1 MIKRTALA
9 PAARPAPKGAP
20 RALLLVLATALAF
33 ALAGLLS
40 AGGAP
45 ASATLAPGARQA
57 LAAPLGC
64 PPGFV
69 ITASPNISNSLNTF
83 YAVGARAT
91 GDVWAVGNYDN
102 GGVLHTLTAHYDG
115 AAWTAVPSPNQGTTN
130 NTLQGVVALAPD
142 DAWAVGGYGEAITQ
156 SQTLI
161 EHWNGSAW
169 SLATPPAIAGAN
181 GLLGVAAVAAN
192 DVWAVGSAA
201 NIIGAPQTFI
211 AHWNGS
217 AWSHVASPNG
227 IDLGLNVLTSVSA
240 RAANDVW
247 AAGFYIDLSGV
258 SYTLIEHWNGSAWSV
273 IDSPERGSGDN
284 ALRGIV
290 ALAAGDVWAV
300 GSAANAGGTP
310 ETLIEHWNGTAWS
323 IVASPNNG
331 TSGNVLQAVSAT
343 GTGDVWAAGFSGGSA
358 LSQTLVLHWNG
369 TDWSI
374 MPSPNNGT
382 GANTL
387 YGIAALAA
395 EDVWAVGSYADAANI
410 PRTLALHY
418 TAACTTP
425 TATPPAS
432 PTVAASPTATPPA
445 TATPGGPPSATAT
458 PVASATPCP
467 IQFSDVPPSQPFYAY
482 IRCLTCRGIV
492 SGYSDN
498 TFRPGNNVT
507 RGQMAKFVSNAAGY
521 NDAIPATQQTFHDVP
536 PADPFWLFI
545 ERAALHGVIS
555 GYSDGTFHPTANVT
569 RGQAAKFIANS
580 AGYQDAIPA
589 TQQSFTDVLPVD
601 TFWLFI
607 ERVKLHDVISGYTCG
622 APPAGPC
629 DPQNRPYFLAGN
641 PVTRGQT
648 AKFIANSFFPNCVT
662 PDRR

>member
-1 MIKRTALA
+1 MMKRMALG
-9 PAARPAPKGAP
+9 PAARRTPHT
-20 RALLLVLATALAF
+20 LLLACAAALAF
-33 ALAGLLS
+33 AVAGLLGAGS
-40 AGGAP
+40 AAFSNAMAPPAAAP
-45 ASATLAPGARQA
+45 AAG
-57 LAAPLGC
+57 PLGC

-69 ITASPNISNSLNTF
+69 VTASPNISNSLNTF
-83 YAVGARAT
+83 YAVAARAP

-102 GGVLHTLTAHYDG
+102 GGVLQTLTAHYDG

-130 NTLQGVVALAPD
+130 NTLQGVAAVAAN

-169 SLATPPAIAGAN
+169 SQVAAPAAGAGAN
-181 GLLGVAAVAAN
+181 GLLAVSAVSTS
-192 DVWAVGSAA
+192 DVWAVGSAV
-201 NIIGAPQTFI
+201 NVLGLPQPLI
-211 AHWNGS
+211 EHWDGS
-217 AWSHVASPNG
+217 AWSVVPQS
-227 IDLGLNVLTSVSA
+227 LGSVGVYVLQSVSA
-240 RAANDVW
+240 HAANDVW
-247 AAGFYIDLSGV
+247 AAGFYMDIGGLSHTLIARWDGSAWSAVPSPNSGSGDNALRGV
-258 SYTLIEHWNGSAWSV
+258 VALGADDAWAVGSAANASSVPETLIEHWNGSAWS
-273 IDSPERGSGDN
+273 
-284 ALRGIV
+284 IV
-290 ALAAGDVWAV
+290 
-300 GSAANAGGTP
+300 S
-310 ETLIEHWNGTAWS
+310 
-323 IVASPNNG
+323 SPNQG
-331 TSGNVLQAVSAT
+331 TGGNVLQAVSAVAAN
-343 GTGDVWAAGFSGGSA
+343 DVWAAGFSGSGA
-358 LSQTLVLHWNG
+358 GSQTLVLHWNG
-369 TDWSI
+369 SAWSI
-374 MPSPNNGT
+374 VPSPNNGS

-410 PRTLALHY
+410 ARTLALHY

-425 TATPPAS
+425 TPAATVA
-432 PTVAASPTATPPA
+432 AASPTATTPPAAA
-445 TATPGGPPSATAT
+445 TATPPPGTAT
-458 PVASATPCP
+458 PVVSPTPCP
-467 IQFSDVPPSQPFYAY
+467 ITFTDVPPSQPFYAY
-482 IRCLTCRGIV
+482 IRCLACRGIV
-492 SGYSDN
+492 AGYSDN
-498 TFRPGNNVT
+498 TFRPSANVT

-521 NDAIPATQQTFHDVP
+521 TDAIPANRQTFTDVP

-555 GYSDGTFHPTANVT
+555 GYSDGSFHPTASVT

-580 AGYQDAIPA
+580 AGYNETIPA

>member
-1 MIKRTALA
+1 MMQSPTLA
-9 PAARPAPKGAP
+9 PAARRIP
-20 RALLLVLATALAF
+20 RPLLFALLAGLAF
-33 ALAGLLS
+33 AMAGLVGTGSAALS
-40 AGGAP
+40 PAP
-45 ASATLAPGARQA
+45 VPAALA
-57 LAAPLGC
+57 AAPLGC

-83 YAVGARAT
+83 YAVAARAA

-102 GGVLHTLTAHYDG
+102 GGILQTLTAHYDG
-115 AAWTAVPSPNQGTTN
+115 AAWTAVPSPNQGSTN
-130 NTLQGVVALAPD
+130 NTLQGVAALAPD

-169 SLATPPAIAGAN
+169 SLATPPAVSGAN
-181 GLLGVAAVAAN
+181 GLLAVSAVAPN

-217 AWSHVASPNG
+217 AWSHIASPNG
-227 IDLGLNVLTSVSA
+227 TALGLNVLTSVSA
-240 RAANDVW
+240 RAADDVW
-247 AAGFYIDLSGV
+247 AAGFYTDLSGV
-258 SYTLIEHWNGSAWSV
+258 SYTLIEHWNGTAWSV
-273 IDSPERGSGDN
+273 IDSPERGTGDN

-290 ALAAGDVWAV
+290 ALAANDVWAV

-323 IVASPNNG
+323 IVSSPNQG

-343 GTGDVWAAGFSGGSA
+343 GTGDVWAAGESGGSA
-358 LSQTLVLHWNG
+358 GAQTLVLHWNG
-369 TDWSI
+369 TAWSI
-374 MPSPNNGT
+374 VPSPNQGT

-387 YGIAALAA
+387 YGIAAVAA
-395 EDVWAVGSYADAANI
+395 DDVWAAGTYADAAAVN
-410 PRTLALHY
+410 RTLVLHY
-418 TAACTTP
+418 TTVCSTP
-425 TATPPAS
+425 TATA
-432 PTVAASPTATPPA
+432 TVAASPTATPPPPA

-458 PVASATPCP
+458 PGGPTATPVASATPCP
-467 IQFSDVPPSQPFYAY
+467 IAFTDVPPSQPFYAY
-482 IRCLTCRGIV
+482 IRCLACRGIV

-498 TFRPGNNVT
+498 TFRPGNDVT
-507 RGQMAKFVSNAAGY
+507 RGQLAKFVSNAAGY
-521 NDAIPATQQTFHDVP
+521 ADAIPATQQTFSDVP

-580 AGYQDAIPA
+580 AGYTDAIPA

-622 APPAGPC
+622 A
-629 DPQNRPYFLAGN
+629 
-641 PVTRGQT
+641 
-648 AKFIANSFFPNCVT
+648 
-662 PDRR
+662 

>member
-1 MIKRTALA
+1 MIPRTVS
-9 PAARPAPKGAP
+9 AP
-20 RALLLVLATALAF
+20 RAPRTPRTLLLACAAALVF

-40 AGGAP
+40 AGSAAFSNAMAPPPAAP
-45 ASATLAPGARQA
+45 AAG
-57 LAAPLGC
+57 PLGC

-69 ITASPNISNSLNTF
+69 VTASPNISNSLNTF
-83 YAVGARAT
+83 YAVAARAP

-102 GGVLHTLTAHYDG
+102 GGVLQTLTAHYDG
-115 AAWTAVPSPNQGTTN
+115 AAWAAVPSPNQGSTN
-130 NTLQGVVALAPD
+130 NTLQGVAAVAAD

-169 SLATPPAIAGAN
+169 SQVAAPPITTGAN
-181 GLLGVAAVAAN
+181 GLLAVSAVAAG

-201 NIIGAPQTFI
+201 NFLGAPQTLTE
-211 AHWNGS
+211 HWNGS
-217 AWSHVASPNG
+217 AWSVVNSPNG
-227 IDLGLNVLTSVSA
+227 IALGINVLSSVSA

-247 AAGFYIDLSGV
+247 AAGFYMDLNGLSHP
-258 SYTLIEHWNGSAWSV
+258 LIEHWNGSVWSV
-273 IDSPERGSGDN
+273 ATSPPSGSGDN

-290 ALAAGDVWAV
+290 ALAADDAWAV
-300 GSAANAGGTP
+300 GSAANASSVP
-310 ETLIEHWNGTAWS
+310 ETLIEHWNGSTWS
-323 IVASPNNG
+323 IVSSPNQG
-331 TSGNVLQAVSAT
+331 TGGNVLQAVSAVAAD
-343 GTGDVWAAGFSGGSA
+343 DVWAAGFSGSGA
-358 LSQTLVLHWNG
+358 GSQTLVLHWNG
-369 TDWSI
+369 TTWSI
-374 MPSPNNGT
+374 VPSPNNGT

-410 PRTLALHY
+410 SRTLALHY

-425 TATPPAS
+425 TPTATVA
-432 PTVAASPTATPPA
+432 AASPTATATPPA
-445 TATPGGPPSATAT
+445 ISTATPPPGTAT
-458 PVASATPCP
+458 PVVSPTPCP
-467 IQFSDVPPSQPFYAY
+467 IQFTDVPPSQPFYAY
-482 IRCLTCRGIV
+482 IRCLACRGIV
-492 SGYSDN
+492 AGYSDN
-498 TFRPGNNVT
+498 TFRPSANVT

-521 NDAIPATQQTFHDVP
+521 AEAIPATRQTFSDVP

-555 GYSDGTFHPTANVT
+555 GYSDGSFHPTANVT

-580 AGYQDAIPA
+580 AGYIEAIPA